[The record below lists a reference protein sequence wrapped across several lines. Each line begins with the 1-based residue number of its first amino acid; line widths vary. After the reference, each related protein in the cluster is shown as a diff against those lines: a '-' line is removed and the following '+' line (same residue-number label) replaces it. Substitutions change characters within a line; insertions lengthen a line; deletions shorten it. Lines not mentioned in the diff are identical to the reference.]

1 MDHEKW
7 LEQHDRM
14 MADHEIM
21 WARHEKSMADHDKDM
36 AEFRERQSRL
46 EASQDKTERT
56 LRWAIRLAVQDA
68 RRQRKRNRE
77 FDEKMTQIASA
88 QLANEQLLKAFLERG
103 GNGKH

>member
-14 MADHEIM
+14 MADHEVM
-21 WARHEKSMADHDKDM
+21 MARHDKEM
-36 AEFRERQSRL
+36 AEFRESHARFLERQARL

-56 LRWAIRLAVQDA
+56 LRRAIRLAVQDA
-68 RRQRKRNRE
+68 RRQRERNRG
-77 FDEKMTQIASA
+77 FDEQMTEIRSLHQ
-88 QLANEQLLKAFLERG
+88 QVLKAFLERG